1 VGATLLLGVDGG
13 NTKTH
18 ALLTDADGHVLGHG
32 HSGTGDIHNSEPEP
46 ALVEIVRAC
55 EEALAVAGASTSDL
69 DATAFSLAGADWP
82 EDFVLLRDELTKR
95 LDLLREPVIVNDG
108 IGPLRC
114 GTEDG
119 VGVAAVIGTYCAVG
133 ARNDAGEV
141 FHLGFWPDSTGA
153 YALGSEALAAIWRNM
168 LGLAPPTSM
177 LPRALELWGRTSAE
191 DLLHVF
197 TRIDDGLPAVAER
210 ARFAAAV
217 LDEAEAGDIVAR
229 EIVRRVGGLAGD
241 YARVS
246 AERIGLLGRP
256 FPLVLLGGVL
266 RHPSPLLR
274 AAIHDRVPESVP
286 VYPDIE
292 PVVGALLLAGDVVG
306 ATPDRNAIRD
316 ALDWTTERA

>member
-1 VGATLLLGVDGG
+1 MV
-13 NTKTH
+13 
-18 ALLTDADGHVLGHG
+18 
-32 HSGTGDIHNSEPEP
+32 
-46 ALVEIVRAC
+46 
-55 EEALAVAGASTSDL
+55 
-69 DATAFSLAGADWP
+69 
-82 EDFVLLRDELTKR
+82 
-95 LDLLREPVIVNDG
+95 VNDG

-119 VGVAAVIGTYCAVG
+119 IGVVAVMGTYCAVG
-133 ARNDAGEV
+133 ARNAAGEI

-177 LPRALELWGRTSAE
+177 LARALELWNRSSAE

-217 LDEAEAGDIVAR
+217 LDEAELGDIVAR
-229 EIVRRVGGLAGD
+229 DIVRHVGGLAGD

-246 AERIGLLGRP
+246 AERTGQLGEP

-266 RHPSPLLR
+266 RHPSQLLR
-274 AAIHDRVPESVP
+274 DAIHDRIPESVP

-292 PVVGALLLAGDVVG
+292 PVVGALLLAADTVG
-306 ATPDRNAIRD
+306 AKPDRNGIRD
-316 ALDWTTERA
+316 ALDWTEEPV